1 MASSRWKKAT
11 AAVKIQNTAL
21 KVLSGVPHGI
31 DGDTYF
37 SPSIPRSVK
46 SAVLLLQDTDR
57 LTEPLVKSAL
67 STVMSALSTCLSP
80 LDSTLTIPAL
90 ESLSK
95 TLSLS
100 FSDTSTLVTGLT
112 LMLSTA
118 IRNRTKISVVQKSLT
133 DMLVPPSTI
142 ALITT
147 NIRQSRLDLQSSFI
161 SNKVRAPSLTSFRWR
176 VDVSISTETLQKV
189 FKPTI
194 LCEINTDDGKSR
206 TFEMPVEQFHHLRY
220 SVAKV
225 LRNMEE
231 IERHPIMR
239 LAFQADMEA
248 FEKGDDIE

>member
-11 AAVKIQNTAL
+11 TAVRIQNTAL

-46 SAVLLLQDTDR
+46 SAVVLLQDTENM
-57 LTEPLVKSAL
+57 TEDKVKSAL
-67 STVMSALSTCLSP
+67 ATVMSALSTCLSP

-90 ESLSK
+90 TSLSS

-100 FSDTSTLVTGLT
+100 FFETSSLVTGLT
-112 LMLSTA
+112 LMVSTA
-118 IRNRTKISVVQKSLT
+118 IRNRTKLSVVKRDLAAMQ
-133 DMLVPPSTI
+133 VPPSTI
-142 ALITT
+142 SLLTSHL
-147 NIRQSRLDLQSSFI
+147 RQSRLELQTSFAR
-161 SNKVRAPSLTSFRWR
+161 NKVRAPSLTSFRWR
-176 VDVSISTETLQKV
+176 VDVAISTESLQKV

-194 LCEINTDDGKSR
+194 LCEVNTDDGKSR
-206 TFEMPVEQFHHLRY
+206 TFEMPVDQFHHLRY
-220 SVAKV
+220 EVAKV

-248 FEKGDDIE
+248 FEKGDALE